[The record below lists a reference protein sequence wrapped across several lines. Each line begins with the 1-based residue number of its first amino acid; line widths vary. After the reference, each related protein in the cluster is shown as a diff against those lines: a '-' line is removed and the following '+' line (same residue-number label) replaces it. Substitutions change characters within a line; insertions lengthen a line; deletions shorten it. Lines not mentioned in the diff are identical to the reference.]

1 MCHSQERFNEYLN
14 WLEYSISKDI
24 LYRLCC
30 YLFKLEVGDQSV
42 RDHFVGVGFSNSKKK
57 DKLQTHVGG
66 PNSVQNQIWGKC
78 ESFLN
83 KKQQVVTFFNKMS
96 NLARINYQIR
106 LGEKIDCTQF
116 LLQQGLTFHGHD
128 ETKDLK
134 NQGNFLELLSGY
146 ATIIKILKPFL

>member
-1 MCHSQERFNEYLN
+1 
-14 WLEYSISKDI
+14 
-24 LYRLCC
+24 
-30 YLFKLEVGDQSV
+30 
-42 RDHFVGVGFSNSKKK
+42 
-57 DKLQTHVGG
+57 
-66 PNSVQNQIWGKC
+66 
-78 ESFLN
+78 
-83 KKQQVVTFFNKMS
+83 MS

-146 ATIIKILKPFL
+146 ATIIKILKPYVDKRCVIERFVGIVHVTNTSSFLHIHGLSMTSLRGQGYDGANNI